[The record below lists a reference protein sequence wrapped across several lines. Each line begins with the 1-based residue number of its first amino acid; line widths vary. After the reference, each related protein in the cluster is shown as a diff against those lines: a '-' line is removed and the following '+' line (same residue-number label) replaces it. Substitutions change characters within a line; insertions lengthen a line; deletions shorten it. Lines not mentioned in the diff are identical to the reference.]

1 MTMRFLVVV
10 VAAAGGCYQAAS
22 QPAPA
27 NAEHVPAAP
36 PVALAPAPPPPDPLA
51 LQIDRGKT
59 LYGIHCS
66 RCHGE
71 HGEGDAKTPPVAGKV
86 AFPLDARAGYNRD
99 VKFHTAADVF
109 WWATKEMPGD
119 DPGSLALDEYLAIF
133 AFDLTAN
140 GVKLERPLDAVT
152 AQQIVLHP

>member
-1 MTMRFLVVV
+1 MMMRILAVVV
-10 VAAAGGCYQAAS
+10 VGGCYQAAS
-22 QPAPA
+22 QPTPA
-27 NAEHVPAAP
+27 NAEHAPPPA
-36 PVALAPAPPPPDPLA
+36 PVALAPAPPPPADPLA
-51 LQIDRGKT
+51 LQLDRGKI

-71 HGEGDAKTPPVAGKV
+71 QGEGDTKTPPVIGKA
-86 AFPLDARAGYNRD
+86 AFPLDARTGYNRD

-119 DPGSLALDEYLAIF
+119 DPGSLKLEEYLAIF

-140 GVKLERPLDAVT
+140 GIKLERPLDAVT